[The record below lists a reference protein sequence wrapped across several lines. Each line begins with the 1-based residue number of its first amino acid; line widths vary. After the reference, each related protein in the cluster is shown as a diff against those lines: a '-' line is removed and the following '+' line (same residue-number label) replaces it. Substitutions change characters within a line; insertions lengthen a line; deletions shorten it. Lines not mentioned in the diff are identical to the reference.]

1 MSRRNFLSTGAFA
14 LTGTLLARCSFVNR
28 ETPPEPHPPVAELEK
43 LIAQGIGPL
52 RHTWTTV
59 RGLKIHA
66 LISTDPQ
73 SITSQP
79 VVLVHG
85 SGLSG
90 RYMIPTAQQ
99 LTSDYRVYV
108 PDLPGFGDS
117 AKPEEVLDVPE
128 LADWLASW
136 LAAVGLDGAA
146 LLGNSFGCQVIADLA
161 ARYPGRIAA
170 AILQGP
176 TTPPEERSWFW
187 QFIRWRQNQRYNPR
201 SLGSVTN
208 EDYKKCGVRRMYG
221 SFNSQLTDRIEDK
234 GPAHRIPRIGRSRC
248 PRSDSQSALVRANRP
263 PLPARKASA
272 DSRCRAHSLL
282 HGSCP
287 VSGRDPFVLKR
298 AQTQTAS
305 TSHGLVPVDSANTNS

>member
-1 MSRRNFLSTGAFA
+1 LSADLEQSVMSRRNFLSTGAFA
-14 LTGTLLARCSFVNR
+14 LTGTLLVRCSFVNR

-43 LIAQGIGPL
+43 LIAQGAGRL
-52 RHTWTTV
+52 RHTWTNV
-59 RGLKIHA
+59 WGVKIHA

-73 SITSQP
+73 SLDTQP

-99 LTSDYRVYV
+99 LTSDYPVYV

-117 AKPEEVLDVPE
+117 DKPEEVLDVPE
-128 LADWLASW
+128 LADWLARW
-136 LAAVGLDGAA
+136 LAAVGLDDAA

-187 QFIRWRQNQRYNPR
+187 QFIRWRQNQRHNPR

-221 SFNSQLTDRIEDK
+221 SFNSQLSDRIEDK
-234 GPAHRIPRIGRSRC
+234 APRIESPVLVVRGVHDPIANHRWCEQIARLC
-248 PRSDSQSALVRANRP
+248 PRGRLVLIPDVAHTLCYTAPVQLAAVTRSFLNELKQKP
-263 PLPARKASA
+263 HPLA
-272 DSRCRAHSLL
+272 
-282 HGSCP
+282 
-287 VSGRDPFVLKR
+287 
-298 AQTQTAS
+298 TA
-305 TSHGLVPVDSANTNS
+305 